1 MNVKDGR
8 FKALFE
14 DHQYAIDPTNP
25 QFVLFFSTSG
35 SRIFADV
42 FVSFLASKRQKP

>member
-1 MNVKDGR
+1 MVNVKDDR

-25 QFVLFFSTSG
+25 QFVLFLTGG